1 MSFSSKTKNEI
12 ARINMTKKCCQ
23 IAELAGFIRMSGS
36 INLSGFKNVNLKLS
50 TENAAV
56 ARRIFKILK
65 KQFNS
70 HTEVLVRKNKQL
82 KKNNNYLIV
91 VDDENIAKDIL
102 VQTSILNEDFSNL
115 FNINY
120 HVDKKIIEE
129 DCSKRAYLRGVF
141 LGGGSLSDPEK
152 TYHLEFVTRN
162 EEHAKD
168 LQEIMNTYNLKA
180 KIVIRKENY
189 VVYIKE
195 SEKIV
200 DFLNIVGAHNA
211 LLQLENIRVF
221 KDVRNNV
228 NRVVNC
234 ETANMNKTIEAAL
247 RQVSN
252 IELIQNTIGIEK
264 LPENLREIAYL
275 RLENKDVTLVE
286 LGKMLTIPIGKS
298 GVNHRLRRIEK
309 IADRIREEVKE

>member
-1 MSFSSKTKNEI
+1 MSFSSKTKNEV
-12 ARINMTKKCCQ
+12 ARLNMSDECCQ
-23 IAELAGFIRMSGS
+23 IAELAGFVRMSGS
-36 INLSGFKNVNLKLS
+36 ISLSGFKSVNLKLS

-56 ARRIFKILK
+56 ARRVFKILK
-65 KQFNS
+65 KLFDS

-82 KKNNNYLIV
+82 KKNNNYVII
-91 VDDENIAKDIL
+91 VDDEKIAKDIL
-102 VQTSILNEDFSNL
+102 VSTGIINSDFSNL

-120 HVDKKIIEE
+120 SISRSIIEK
-129 DCSKRAYLRGVF
+129 DCCKRAYMRGVF

-162 EEHAKD
+162 ERHALD
-168 LQEIMNTYNLKA
+168 LQKIMNEYHLNA

-200 DFLNIVGAHNA
+200 DLLNIIGAHNA

-228 NRVVNC
+228 NRVINC

-247 RQVSN
+247 RQVNN
-252 IELIQNTIGIEK
+252 IEFIRDTIGINK
-264 LPENLREIAYL
+264 LPENLVEIAKL
-275 RLENKDVTLVE
+275 RLENKDATLVE
-286 LGKMLTIPIGKS
+286 LGKMLTTPIGKS

-309 IADRIREEVKE
+309 IADQLREEVKK